1 MSFDLMIPVMAEYGS
16 SGVWALT
23 KNPSGL
29 FRHGMIEHSQLNMPS
44 KLGERFEQWIHEY
57 EEKNLNNT
65 LNTDRFNAEGLEL
78 ARLLKAFLG
87 PDTYVEYQGESK
99 DGGLL
104 KSVIIE

>member
-1 MSFDLMIPVMAEYGS
+1 MIPVMAEYGS

-29 FRHGMIEHSQLNMPS
+29 FRHGMIEHSQLNMPM
-44 KLGERFEQWIHEY
+44 KLRERFEQWIHEY

-99 DGGLL
+99 GGGLL
-104 KSVIIE
+104 KSVIIEQR